1 MATEQ
6 KKTKT
11 TKSSNSRRRGSARNS
26 KANGSN
32 SRTPSRKI
40 NATQQATAPQQD
52 AVLIAP
58 PKYRK
63 GSMRI
68 TPLGGL
74 GEIGR
79 NMNVIEYNGHLLL
92 IDCGVLSPKRSS
104 RASISSCLISATS
117 RTVSTRST
125 PWCSP
130 TAMKT
135 TSVACLTC

>member
-1 MATEQ
+1 M
-6 KKTKT
+6 
-11 TKSSNSRRRGSARNS
+11 
-26 KANGSN
+26 
-32 SRTPSRKI
+32 
-40 NATQQATAPQQD
+40 
-52 AVLIAP
+52 LIAP

-92 IDCGVLSPKRSS
+92 IDCGVLFPEEEQPGVD
-104 RASISSCLISATS
+104 LILPDSATS
-117 RTVSTRST
+117 RTVSTRLT

>member
-11 TKSSNSRRRGSARNS
+11 AKSSNSRRRGSARNS

-63 GSMRI
+63 GSM
-68 TPLGGL
+68 
-74 GEIGR
+74 
-79 NMNVIEYNGHLLL
+79 
-92 IDCGVLSPKRSS
+92 
-104 RASISSCLISATS
+104 ISATS
-117 RTVSTRST
+117 RTVSTRLT